1 MSQPF
6 NRNSNL
12 EAAGPLDEESG
23 QFWVGNPWAIVD
35 DDHNLSAFERNA
47 AYLNKGGKGF
57 GNVSFLSG
65 TDCDGD
71 SRCVVPVDLN
81 GDGMLDLIVRQSGG
95 GAIRI
100 FANQFPK
107 KHWLRVSLQGV
118 KSNRQGI
125 GARIVVETKQLT
137 QTREL
142 HPSNTFSSQKPDDVY
157 FGLGDN
163 AEIKSITIHW
173 PSGEVQTVD
182 GVAVDQ
188 HVRVT
193 EGVDTPEVVSPKK

>member
-47 AYLNKGGKGF
+47 AYLSKGGKGF

-65 TDCDGD
+65 TDSDGD
-71 SRCVVPVDLN
+71 SRSVVPVDLN
-81 GDGMLDLIVRQSGG
+81 GDGMLDLMVRQSGG
-95 GAIRI
+95 GALRI

-107 KHWLRVSLQGV
+107 KQWLRVSLQGV

-125 GARIVVETKQLT
+125 GARIVVETKSLK

-142 HPSNTFSSQKPDDVY
+142 LTSNTFSSQKPDDVY
-157 FGLGDN
+157 FGLGDET
-163 AEIKSITIHW
+163 EITNVTIHW
-173 PSGEVQTVD
+173 PSGEVQTLN
-182 GVAVDQ
+182 GVAVNQ
-188 HVRVT
+188 HVRIT
-193 EGVDTPEVVSPKK
+193 EGVDKPKVLSVK